1 MSYLKRTSTGLNDL
15 QWSTDLETRISSL
28 ESRLTT
34 LEGSVIRTFTVTS
47 GNFDNL
53 TETGI
58 YFINSSSLTNHPA
71 GNTNWGTLLVVT
83 KGTINQIFIPD
94 NENSPIYRR
103 SGSSQ
108 TMTANKAWTQIA
120 GANYGV
126 LINYIQMLKI
136 IAGEA

>member
-28 ESRLTT
+28 ESRLTS
-34 LEGSVIRTFTVTS
+34 LEGSVIRTYTVTS

-53 TETGI
+53 TNTGI
-58 YFINSSSLTNHPA
+58 YFINSSTLANHPA
-71 GNTNWGTLLVVT
+71 GNTSWGTLFVVA

-103 SGSSQ
+103 NGSNQ
-108 TMTANKAWTQIA
+108 TMIANKTWTQMA
-120 GANYGV
+120 GSNYGV
-126 LINYIQMLKI
+126 LVNYVMLKI